1 MILLEYR
8 KVLITTEGL
17 VKQSA
22 TLALRIEANRPLTI
36 VDDLWTDACVQYSI
50 YNAYCDTSNGE
61 YIIELI
67 LWFGEY
73 SEKQRQE
80 MIHVH
85 YQRSQI

>member
-1 MILLEYR
+1 MMILLEYR

-17 VKQSA
+17 VKQPA

-50 YNAYCDTSNGE
+50 YNTYFDTSNGE

-67 LWFGEY
+67 LWFG
-73 SEKQRQE
+73 
-80 MIHVH
+80 
-85 YQRSQI
+85 